1 MTKQKFLHNLIN
13 VVAVFLFAV
22 FLLFD
27 GYTWGKFAFLAASL
41 AIYVLGLWERNE
53 KIVLR
58 FDMYVVIYFVFIAYV
73 LLTALWAKSA
83 MSTITMARTL
93 FRTFIC
99 AYIVYLYF
107 VKEEDV
113 SRLLRILMWA
123 GYVVAIYSLMFY
135 GVDELL
141 KAGTDS
147 SLRADNEFTNV
158 NGIGFVCALSC
169 MLQVNEFLEKRY
181 QGTIVFMIPTVIV
194 LAATQS
200 RTALVMFGLGI
211 CSAFI
216 VKNQNESFV
225 KKFGKIIIGCVVAV
239 LIIYGLLQL
248 EIFSGIKQRM
258 QTMFNSFIGNGKA
271 DSSALIR
278 KKMIEIGWKEFTEHP
293 IGGIGIANS
302 YFITDK
308 YLGKKTYLHN
318 NFVELL
324 SCGGIFAFIFYYA
337 IYVYLFYNLW
347 KYRNADKKQSM
358 FFAIWLLIMLVVD
371 FGTVSY
377 YDKSQNFYLMIHFVN
392 IQNLKKKA
400 AKQANENCKLC
411 EKAPKIYHGQRLSSV
426 G

>member
-41 AIYVLGLWERNE
+41 AIYVLGLWERND

-58 FDMYVVIYFVFIAYV
+58 FDMYVVIYLVFIAYV
-73 LLTALWAKSA
+73 LVTALWAKSA

-107 VKEEDV
+107 VKEKDI

-123 GYVVAIYSLMFY
+123 GYVVAIYSIIFY

-141 KAGTDS
+141 KAGTDR
-147 SLRADNEFTNV
+147 SLRADNEFANV

-169 MLQVNEFLEKRY
+169 MLQANELFEKRY
-181 QGTIVFMIPTVIV
+181 RWTIVFMIPTIIV
-194 LAATQS
+194 LSATQS
-200 RTALVMFGLGI
+200 RTALIMFVLGI

-216 VKNQNESFV
+216 VKNQNESTI
-225 KKFGKIIIGCVVAV
+225 KKIGKIIVGCVVALLLV
-239 LIIYGLLQL
+239 YALLQL
-248 EIFSGIKQRM
+248 DIFSGIKERM
-258 QTMFNSFIGNGKA
+258 ESMINSFSGKGKA

-278 KKMIEIGWKEFTEHP
+278 KQMIEAGWKEFLEHP
-293 IGGIGIANS
+293 IGGIGISNS
-302 YFITDK
+302 YFITLQ
-308 YLGKKTYLHN
+308 YFGRETYLHN

-324 SCGGIFAFIFYYA
+324 SCGGIFAFVFYYA
-337 IYVYLFYNLW
+337 IYIYLFYNLW
-347 KYRNADKKQSM
+347 KYRKTDKKQAM
-358 FFAIWLLIMLVVD
+358 FFAIWLLIMLIAD

-392 IQNLKKKA
+392 IQNLKKKET
-400 AKQANENCKLC
+400 KQANENHELC
-411 EKAPKIYHGQRLSSV
+411 EKAQKIYYGQKLSSV

>member
-1 MTKQKFLHNLIN
+1 MTQKVLHNLIN

-22 FLLFD
+22 FVLFE
-27 GYTWGKFAFLAASL
+27 GYAWGKFAFLAASL
-41 AIYVLGLWERNE
+41 AIYVLGLWERND

-107 VKEEDV
+107 VKEKDV
-113 SRLLRILMWA
+113 SRFLRILMWA
-123 GYVVAIYSLMFY
+123 GYIVAIYSLMFY

-141 KAGTDS
+141 KAGTNS
-147 SLRADNEFTNV
+147 SLRADNEFANV

-181 QGTIVFMIPTVIV
+181 QLTIVFMIPTVIV

-271 DSSALIR
+271 DGSSLIR

-324 SCGGIFAFIFYYA
+324 SCGGIFAFIF
-337 IYVYLFYNLW
+337 
-347 KYRNADKKQSM
+347 
-358 FFAIWLLIMLVVD
+358 
-371 FGTVSY
+371 
-377 YDKSQNFYLMIHFVN
+377 
-392 IQNLKKKA
+392 
-400 AKQANENCKLC
+400 
-411 EKAPKIYHGQRLSSV
+411 
-426 G
+426 